1 MTNASR
7 KGLAFGPSFPIDT
20 LSNVAEYHVE
30 NFGCRASRADGEAIA
45 ANLRHSGL
53 VPAEEPASATVVIVN
68 TCSVTAEADRQAR
81 AYLRRVRRQNP
92 AARVIVTGCYA
103 QRAPQE
109 LAALPEVDAVIGNS
123 HKAMVPGLALQLI
136 SQGHEQC
143 HPQRAGESLRVE
155 RAALSEDRASDRVE
169 WVPLRTILH
178 DDAFAH
184 AELATLP
191 FAADAQQTRP
201 NLKVQDGCGNRCS
214 FCIIPTT
221 RGHSRSVPLATCLDS
236 VRRFVDND
244 GKELVLSGIN
254 LGRWGRDLE
263 PAQNFE
269 DLVDAILRQT
279 SLPRLRLSSIEPMDW
294 SADLLDLYGDFAG
307 HPERG
312 AARSA
317 SPAQSKDLPSAS
329 NSDESFRR
337 SSRGPAPCDLYPRLC
352 RHTHLPLQSGSDTI
366 LRRMYRRYR
375 PWHYAEKLAA
385 IRALLP
391 DAAIGADVMIG
402 FPGETDA
409 LFQESYDF
417 IAAQPFTYLHLF
429 PFSARPGTPA
439 WELHRQNPVPVR
451 AVQERMAALRDLIAE
466 KSRVFRSGFIGRTLS
481 AVTIGDH
488 AEKPGPNPT
497 TEAVTD
503 NFLKVTLG
511 AALPANRLVTA
522 RITALWDDGLRGT
535 PIA

>member
-1 MTNASR
+1 M
-7 KGLAFGPSFPIDT
+7 
-20 LSNVAEYHVE
+20 AEYHVE

-45 ANLRHSGL
+45 ANLRHHGL
-53 VPAEEPASATVVIVN
+53 APAEQPATANVVIVN

-103 QRAPQE
+103 QRAPEE

-123 HKAMVPGLALQLI
+123 HKSMVADLALQFAIASI
-136 SQGHEQC
+136 SPANG
-143 HPQRAGESLRVE
+143 SF
-155 RAALSEDRASDRVE
+155 
-169 WVPLRTILH
+169 VPLSTLAPKVLH

-184 AELATLP
+184 SELATLP
-191 FAADAQQTRP
+191 FAPDSQQTRP

-221 RGHSRSVPLATCLDS
+221 RGPSRSVPLQTCLDN
-236 VRRFVDND
+236 VQRFVDQD

-254 LGRWGRDLE
+254 LGRWGRDLQ
-263 PAQNFE
+263 PTHRFE
-269 DLVDAILRQT
+269 DLVEAVLTQT

-294 SADLLDLYGDFAG
+294 SPDLLALYREYA
-307 HPERG
+307 
-312 AARSA
+312 
-317 SPAQSKDLPSAS
+317 
-329 NSDESFRR
+329 SDESVNVNAVPNSEQPALSKVVRFGERPRR
-337 SSRGPAPCDLYPRLC
+337 TVGTACPELFEGPNADQSPVPGARCSVPALLSSEPCALSSVPRLC

-439 WELHRQNPVPVR
+439 WDLHRKNPVPTR
-451 AVQERMAALRDLIAE
+451 AVQERMSALRELIAE
-466 KSRVFRSGFIGRTLS
+466 KSRAFRSGFLGRTLS
-481 AVTIGDH
+481 AITI
-488 AEKPGPNPT
+488 EPGPGGT
-497 TEAVTD
+497 THAVTD
-503 NFLKVTLG
+503 NFLKLTLDSPI
-511 AALPANRLVTA
+511 PANTLVTA
-522 RITALWDDGLRGT
+522 QITALRDDGLRGA